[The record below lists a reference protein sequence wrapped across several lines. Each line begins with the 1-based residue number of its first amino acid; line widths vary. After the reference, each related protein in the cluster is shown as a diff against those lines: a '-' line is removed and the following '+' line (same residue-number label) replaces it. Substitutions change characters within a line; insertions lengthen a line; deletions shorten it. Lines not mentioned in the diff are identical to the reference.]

1 MAKLADATITIR
13 VNTTVSFWDALKLRL
28 SGAGYAIKRRIEIDL
43 EELEDNAAERDRLV
57 S

>member
-28 SGAGYAIKRRIEIDL
+28 SGAGYAVKRRIECDL
-43 EELEDNAAERDRLV
+43 EELEDNVAERDRLV

>member
-28 SGAGYAIKRRIEIDL
+28 SGAGYAINRRIEIDL